1 VVRQHVAWERDHLSL
16 RKPFYKPDASTVR
29 KTRYWNLTV
38 EPPDRRSRPAW
49 QRWAARTRLGRR
61 IARLPRLRQLLRRMR

>member
-1 VVRQHVAWERDHLSL
+1 
-16 RKPFYKPDASTVR
+16 VR